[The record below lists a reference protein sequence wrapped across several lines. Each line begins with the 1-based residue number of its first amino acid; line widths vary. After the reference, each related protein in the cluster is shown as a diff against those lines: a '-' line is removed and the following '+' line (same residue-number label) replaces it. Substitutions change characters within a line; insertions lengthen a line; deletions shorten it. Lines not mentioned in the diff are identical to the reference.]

1 MLSFFL
7 FFLLFNTPPLDL
19 HFNSQGS
26 FPKSTLC
33 FNTEARP
40 AASLPPEY
48 LLSTFVNHDPVSEI
62 NQINLLCSHRQDNFE
77 FSSQGRRPG
86 ENHLNS
92 KLLNSKFQA
101 MKAKKKKV
109 RIENILIFFI
119 EHVSEHRRQ
128 DQPNCAKYQ

>member
-101 MKAKKKKV
+101 MKAKKKK
-109 RIENILIFFI
+109 
-119 EHVSEHRRQ
+119 SE
-128 DQPNCAKYQ
+128 